1 MKNDESKLTCGSV
14 IKFAREEKGMTIND
28 LAFEISKNKE
38 NVKEYEKKITNWEK
52 DKDYP
57 DMNEIYLLAN
67 VIGINP
73 TDLIILRD
81 RHRKTLSKKDKVK
94 KYRKINVDE
103 IKEYLYY
110 IAVFLGRFVIFI
122 GIIAF
127 GRFVIFI
134 GIIAFAVTYA
144 KLVKVSVNGSNG
156 AEGFDRQVGNVVT
169 DYLNSL
175 NETDDNVTNN
185 IIN

>member
-1 MKNDESKLTCGSV
+1 MKNDKSKLTCGSV

-127 GRFVIFI
+127 
-134 GIIAFAVTYA
+134 AVTYA

>member
-67 VIGINP
+67 AIGINP
-73 TDLIILRD
+73 TDLMILRD

-110 IAVFLGRFVIFI
+110 IAVFL
-122 GIIAF
+122 

>member
-1 MKNDESKLTCGSV
+1 MKNDKSKLTCGSV

-38 NVKEYEKKITNWEK
+38 NIKEYEKKITNWEK

-127 GRFVIFI
+127 
-134 GIIAFAVTYA
+134 AVTYA

>member
-57 DMNEIYLLAN
+57 DMNEIYSLAN
-67 VIGINP
+67 AIGINP
-73 TDLIILRD
+73 TDLMILRD

-110 IAVFLGRFVIFI
+110 IAVFL
-122 GIIAF
+122 

>member
-127 GRFVIFI
+127 
-134 GIIAFAVTYA
+134 AVTYA

>member
-1 MKNDESKLTCGSV
+1 MKNEDSRLTSGMV
-14 IKFAREEKGMTIND
+14 IKEAREEKNMTIND
-28 LAFEISKNKE
+28 LAFEISENKE
-38 NVKEYEKKITNWEK
+38 NVREYEKKIKNWEK
-52 DKDYP
+52 DRDYP

-67 VIGINP
+67 AIGINP
-73 TDLIILRD
+73 TDLMILRD
-81 RHRKTLSKKDKVK
+81 RHRKTLSKKDTGK

-110 IAVFLGRFVIFI
+110 IAVFLGRFV
-122 GIIAF
+122 
-127 GRFVIFI
+127 VFI

-144 KLVKVSVNGSNG
+144 RLVKVSVNGPNG

-175 NETDDNVTNN
+175 NETDDNNVTNN

>member
-67 VIGINP
+67 AIGINP
-73 TDLIILRD
+73 TDLMILRD

-94 KYRKINVDE
+94 KYRKINADE

-110 IAVFLGRFVIFI
+110 IAVFL
-122 GIIAF
+122 